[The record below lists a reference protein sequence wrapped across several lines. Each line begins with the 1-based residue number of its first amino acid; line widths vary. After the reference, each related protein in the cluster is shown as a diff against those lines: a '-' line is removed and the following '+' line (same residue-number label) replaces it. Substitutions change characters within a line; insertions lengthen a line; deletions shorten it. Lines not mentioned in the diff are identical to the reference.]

1 MDEYLYT
8 FNYGYGVNNNRVLGV
23 YQPSMFET
31 GGQLICNFKLDRFLK
46 FYPVGTRL
54 ALAMRLNNSGI
65 PSANTIS
72 YNVDIDS
79 YPESDIVVFNV
90 LEKSIPSLTS
100 GMRYDTVFKDYAVY
114 PKVTTFEL
122 NPGQTAIRLAIANQP
137 VQEVELSG
145 LAIVGSGNA
154 VTNFLLDPNGKTIT
168 LSTVDQ
174 IGATD
179 RVVELNPN
187 LLIPDSMVTN
197 VVLTNPNDSTIH
209 YEVERANL
217 PNVASDLT
225 LTNLF
230 ATRDA
235 TVLNHT
241 TRIGD
246 LETSDVAQNGRLD
259 AVEALNVAQNGRL
272 DTVEATNV
280 TQNSRLDAIDMTD
293 TLQNGRLDGIDILN
307 TNQNNRL
314 DGIDIL
320 NTTQN
325 NRLNAIELVN
335 ATQTTNISAL
345 DVRLTADEV
354 LIADNTLRS
363 QGLEYSRIV
372 EYLEPNVWISGRN
385 AYSSDFTNIF
395 TSSRGA
401 VDNGSSFVGAT
412 VVTNSTGKRALKL
425 PFGSALKWS
434 TAIPFTYNLGC
445 TFVAVL
451 GDMAFAPTSSLDW
464 VEFWTSSTSPTYV
477 YANSDRYLYGTNVTN
492 LSNITING
500 DSIGGIVSTPELE
513 GYGPGVY
520 NMIIMRSLGNIQEWY
535 VTKASRA
542 LTPNLIINNPVVGA
556 KGALNYF
563 GLNGTTF
570 PTRSG
575 PIEILDIFQW
585 NRALSNS
592 ELDFLRL
599 AGNGMVSSSSITR
612 TPVFQYPKVRLMC
625 SYTPSN
631 TQDEGNE
638 ANNVFELNTRAWTM
652 NPLMNTGGTLNTT
665 NGLLTVTKLGYDTA
679 TTLHPF
685 KVTAMTSR
693 ADTTGARLN
702 LLLYINGVQ
711 SAELATLESS
721 STTGFYTVLSLKK
734 NDTLQLRYQSA
745 YGSGGNANGIIIN
758 RAVLTL
764 EEI

>member
-1 MDEYLYT
+1 MDETLYIL
-8 FNYGYGVNNNRVLGV
+8 NYGHGLSNNNRVLGV
-23 YQPSMFET
+23 FKPKFFES
-31 GGQLICNFKLDRFLK
+31 GNNLVMDFPLQRFRD
-46 FYPVGTRL
+46 FYPIGTRIAI
-54 ALAMRLNNSGI
+54 ALKSIINGLISE
-65 PSANTIS
+65 NTIG
-72 YNVDIDS
+72 YIVDLDS
-79 YPESDIVVFNV
+79 FDQYEQALFTIVSKTGPDLVPGIKYQV
-90 LEKSIPSLTS
+90 
-100 GMRYDTVFKDYAVY
+100 VFKDYSTF
-114 PKVTTFEL
+114 PEVTTFEL
-122 NPGQTAIRLAIANQP
+122 NPAQTAIRLSIANQP

-174 IGATD
+174 VGATD

-197 VVLTNPNDSTIH
+197 VTLTNPNDSTIH

-241 TRIGD
+241 SRIGD

-259 AVEALNVAQNGRL
+259 AVES
-272 DTVEATNV
+272 TNV
-280 TQNSRLDAIDMTD
+280 TQNSRLDGIDMTD

-325 NRLNAIELVN
+325 NRLDAVELVN
-335 ATQTTNISAL
+335 ATQTTNINAL

-464 VEFWTSSTSPTYV
+464 VEFWTSSTSPSYV

-492 LSNITING
+492 FTNITING

-513 GYGPGVY
+513 GYGAGVY
-520 NMIIMRSLGNIQEWY
+520 NMIIMRSLGNLQEWY
-535 VTKASRA
+535 VTKGSRA
-542 LTPNLIINNPVVGA
+542 LTPNLIINNPAVGS
-556 KGALNYF
+556 KPALNYF

-585 NRALSNS
+585 NRALSNV

-599 AGNGMVSSSSITR
+599 AGNGLVSTSSITM
-612 TPVFQYPKVRLMC
+612 TPLFQYPKVRLMC

-638 ANNVFELNTRAWTM
+638 ATNVFELNTRAWTM

-665 NGLLTVTKLGYDTA
+665 NGLLTVTKLGYDSA

-693 ADTTGARLN
+693 ADTTNARLN
-702 LLLYINGVQ
+702 LLLYVNGVQ
-711 SAELATLESS
+711 SNELATLESA

-734 NDTLQLRYQSA
+734 NDTVQLRYQSA

-764 EEI
+764 EGI